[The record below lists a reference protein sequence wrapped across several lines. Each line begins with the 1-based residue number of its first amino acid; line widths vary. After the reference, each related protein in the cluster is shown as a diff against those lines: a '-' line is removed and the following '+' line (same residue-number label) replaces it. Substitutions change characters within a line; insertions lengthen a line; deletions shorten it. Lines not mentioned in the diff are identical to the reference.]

1 MMFRNVCGVALAVTL
16 GAFGCSQN
24 PPAQQPTTTGATS
37 PYESNAGN
45 TSAGQNGAEQNGVHG
60 EMNGNAGV
68 GVGGTGADVNGGG
81 GVGVG
86 ENGAS
91 IGSDQQNGQSG
102 SMQGGQMQGQNT
114 FQNDGEIA
122 AYLQAVN
129 KGEEE
134 QARLAVQK
142 AKDPQVKA
150 FAQFLLMHHQQLQQ
164 NEQRMLSS
172 QNVTPQAG
180 QATNQLQNQA
190 QQELSSLQSK
200 SGRDFDQAYIDAQVQ
215 EHQMVLNALD
225 SEMIPAAQNSQ
236 FKQEL
241 TNVRS
246 KLQTH
251 LQRAQA
257 LQQRLNGNG
266 SNP

>member
-37 PYESNAGN
+37 PYEGNAGN
-45 TSAGQNGAEQNGVHG
+45 TSAGQDGQNGAEQNGVGG
-60 EMNGNAGV
+60 EVNGNAGAGA
-68 GVGGTGADVNGGG
+68 GVHAGSNIGG
-81 GVGVG
+81 
-86 ENGAS
+86 
-91 IGSDQQNGQSG
+91 DQQSGQTG
-102 SMQGGQMQGQNT
+102 SMQGGQMQGQNA

-129 KGEEE
+129 KAEEE

-150 FAQFLLMHHQQLQQ
+150 FAQLMLTHHQQLQQ
-164 NEQRMLSS
+164 SQQRMLAS

-190 QQELSSLQSK
+190 QQALSSLQSK
-200 SGRDFDQAYIDAQVQ
+200 SGRDFDQAYVDAQVQ

-236 FKQEL
+236 FKQDL
-241 TNVRS
+241 TTLRG
-246 KLQTH
+246 KLETH

-257 LQQRLNGNG
+257 LQQRLNGSG